1 MYTHQWTYIELAT
14 TIDIYVLLLFK
25 ERILERKKKNGDNNS
40 DIPIIL

>member
-1 MYTHQWTYIELAT
+1 MLVI
-14 TIDIYVLLLFK
+14 IINIYVLLLFK